1 MERSRGQIILVSAF
15 ALAVIF
21 VALALVLNTAIFTE
35 NLATRETVDEHDAL
49 DLQVTAEDTGDVL
62 LRATNENDSLR
73 TDAATLVATYRD
85 RINTYSQA
93 ESNHAIARGAIHH
106 VRLVRTHNG
115 TLVSQSTDTTFE
127 SAGGN
132 DTWQVGSGVTD
143 VRRGQITVTNAS
155 TSTPVVF
162 NATNGSAS
170 WSVSV
175 QESADGY
182 DVTVD
187 PVAGAT
193 ESQSVNDSA
202 VVLRPTNGTVN
213 GTAMDHM
220 RVQSQFD
227 GPFELWIS
235 NGSTATGTYRL
246 IHDLPDTEIDESAFE
261 ADADPTVHPAIYNAT
276 LSVELSRSDLE
287 YATNVTVEPNGPE
300 PR

>member
-1 MERSRGQIILVSAF
+1 MERSRGQIILVAAF
-15 ALAVIF
+15 ALAVVF

-35 NLATRETVDEHDAL
+35 NLATRETVDEHDAI
-49 DLQVTAEDTGDVL
+49 DLRAAATDTGDML

-73 TDAATLVATYRD
+73 TDAATLVGAYRD
-85 RINTYSQA
+85 RIDTYSQA
-93 ESNHAIARGAIHH
+93 EFNHSLTQGAVHH
-106 VRLVRTHNG
+106 VRLEETHNG
-115 TLVSQSTDTTFE
+115 TMVHQTTDTTFE
-127 SAGGN
+127 SAGGH

-175 QESADGY
+175 QGSADGY
-182 DVTVD
+182 DVTV
-187 PVAGAT
+187 
-193 ESQSVNDSA
+193 ESVTGTTSVHSDDGPA

-213 GTAMDHM
+213 GTEMDNL
-220 RVQSQFD
+220 RVQSQFE

-246 IHDLPDTEIDESAFE
+246 IHDVPYAEFDDSAF
-261 ADADPTVHPAIYNAT
+261 DGVDDPMAHPAIYNAT